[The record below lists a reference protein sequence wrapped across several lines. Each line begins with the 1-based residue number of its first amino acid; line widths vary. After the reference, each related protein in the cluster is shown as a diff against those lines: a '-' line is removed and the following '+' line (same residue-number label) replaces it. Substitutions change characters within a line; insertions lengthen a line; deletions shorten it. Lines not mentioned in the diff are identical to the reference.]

1 MKLSLK
7 LDSISVDVFVNVND
21 NTRLL
26 EKISEMTNNFIQNID
41 MLKESENASEI
52 ASENASEIASE
63 NASEIASEN
72 ASEIASENTREGF
85 VDSSAETES
94 EYDSDVN
101 DMTND
106 VDDRDMLNADID
118 KILSDKALKLIQNK
132 NETDLLNL
140 LTEQKSDHIY
150 VDSTIKCDRLW
161 AHETLCDTFKVRS
174 IFSNKRFVLSFEK
187 KKDV

>member
-52 ASENASEIASE
+52 ASE
-63 NASEIASEN
+63 
-72 ASEIASENTREGF
+72 GF

-118 KILSDKALKLIQNK
+118 EILSDKALKLIQNK

-150 VDSTIKCDRLW
+150 VDGTIKCDRLW
-161 AHETLCDTFKVRS
+161 AHETLCYAFKVRS
-174 IFSNKRFVLSFEK
+174 IFSNERFVLSFEK
-187 KKDV
+187 KKNV

>member
-52 ASENASEIASE
+52 ASE
-63 NASEIASEN
+63 
-72 ASEIASENTREGF
+72 GF

-118 KILSDKALKLIQNK
+118 EILSDKALKLIQNK

-150 VDSTIKCDRLW
+150 VDGTIKCDRLW
-161 AHETLCDTFKVRS
+161 AHETLCDAFKVRS
-174 IFSNKRFVLSFEK
+174 IFSNERFVLSFEK

>member
-41 MLKESENASEI
+41 MLKESDNASENASENANEN
-52 ASENASEIASE
+52 ASENASEIAS
-63 NASEIASEN
+63 
-72 ASEIASENTREGF
+72 EGF

-118 KILSDKALKLIQNK
+118 EILSDKALKLIQNK

-150 VDSTIKCDRLW
+150 VDGTIKCDRLW
-161 AHETLCDTFKVRS
+161 AHETLCDAFKVRS
-174 IFSNKRFVLSFEK
+174 IFSNERFVLSFEK
-187 KKDV
+187 KKNV

>member
-41 MLKESENASEI
+41 MLKESENASE
-52 ASENASEIASE
+52 NAS
-63 NASEIASEN
+63 
-72 ASEIASENTREGF
+72 EGF
-85 VDSSAETES
+85 VDSSADTES

-106 VDDRDMLNADID
+106 VDDRDILTADID
-118 KILSDKALKLIQNK
+118 KIISDKALKLIQNK

-140 LTEQKSDHIY
+140 LIEQKSDHIY

-161 AHETLCDTFKVRS
+161 AHETLCDAFKVRS
-174 IFSNKRFVLSFEK
+174 IFSNKKNLF
-187 KKDV
+187 

>member
-52 ASENASEIASE
+52 ASEN
-63 NASEIASEN
+63 
-72 ASEIASENTREGF
+72 TREGF

-106 VDDRDMLNADID
+106 VDDRDMLNADIE

-187 KKDV
+187 KKDVRISDFL

>member
-52 ASENASEIASE
+52 ASE
-63 NASEIASEN
+63 
-72 ASEIASENTREGF
+72 GF

-118 KILSDKALKLIQNK
+118 EILSDKALKLIQKK

-150 VDSTIKCDRLW
+150 VDGTIKCDRLW
-161 AHETLCDTFKVRS
+161 AHETLCDAFKVRS
-174 IFSNKRFVLSFEK
+174 IFSNERFVLSFEK
-187 KKDV
+187 KKDI

>member
-41 MLKESENASEI
+41 MLKESENASE
-52 ASENASEIASE
+52 NASEI
-63 NASEIASEN
+63 

-85 VDSSAETES
+85 VVSSAETES

-118 KILSDKALKLIQNK
+118 EILSDKALKLIQNK

-161 AHETLCDTFKVRS
+161 AHETLCDAFKVRS
-174 IFSNKRFVLSFEK
+174 IFSNKKNLF
-187 KKDV
+187 

>member
-52 ASENASEIASE
+52 ASE
-63 NASEIASEN
+63 
-72 ASEIASENTREGF
+72 GF

-118 KILSDKALKLIQNK
+118 EILSDKALKLIQNK

-150 VDSTIKCDRLW
+150 VDGTIKCDRLW
-161 AHETLCDTFKVRS
+161 AHETLCDAFKVRS
-174 IFSNKRFVLSFEK
+174 IFSNERFVLSFEK
-187 KKDV
+187 KKNV

>member
-41 MLKESENASEI
+41 MLKESDN
-52 ASENASEIASE
+52 
-63 NASEIASEN
+63 ASEN
-72 ASEIASENTREGF
+72 ASEIASENTIEGF

-106 VDDRDMLNADID
+106 VDDRDMLNADIE